1 MGGPVLA
8 AAGDLVGNWSW
19 TVWLLIP
26 IVVVAALVTALVLG
40 PLGEP
45 GPEVD
50 SERGVSRFL
59 AQRTGT
65 GSGSGSDKEAS

>member
-1 MGGPVLA
+1 MGGSVLA

-26 IVVVAALVTALVLG
+26 IAVALALVTAMVLG

-50 SERGVSRFL
+50 GERGVSRFL
-59 AQRTGT
+59 AQR
-65 GSGSGSDKEAS
+65 SGSAGAGGSDKEAS